1 MNMKPYNMPSTLG
14 NAGSCRI
21 YASDGS
27 GRDSYVRYNMGG
39 NTSGY
44 KPAPATG
51 LGQFSTVKEGYSPQ
65 KVERG
70 GLGGSPPKRFNY
82 AVNGTGRDTY
92 IHCNNGGFKTNYA
105 WKKDYDVYI

>member
-1 MNMKPYNMPSTLG
+1 MKPYNMPSTLG

-39 NTSGY
+39 NTAGY

-51 LGQFSTVKEGYSPQ
+51 MGQF
-65 KVERG
+65 
-70 GLGGSPPKRFNY
+70 
-82 AVNGTGRDTY
+82 
-92 IHCNNGGFKTNYA
+92 
-105 WKKDYDVYI
+105 